1 MTKIFKHHKPNIQAE
16 YDPAMFFWAWWYVVR
31 FWDKRSWKYLE
42 ADEQELLALWFEEI
56 VPEARHFWNWMIS
69 WWDWCYIN
77 TTKTIKQY
85 HRYETVDW
93 DILSGCIDWSIF
105 QTKEQAQNFDKMM
118 MTVWKIWKW
127 KKEND
132 DGHIDRSDRD
142 LKKYS
147 LSYDFDGCFLWIY
160 GIFTC
165 YDFILPRFT
174 SKEKVIQLISDLW
187 EEELNNLLCWIK

>member
-1 MTKIFKHHKPNIQAE
+1 MKKFKLLKSIEPIDSINIGE
-16 YDPAMFFWAWWYVVR
+16 VFEIYDDYVKLDELWKLHYTWFVTHWYI
-31 FWDKRSWKYLE
+31 
-42 ADEQELLALWFEEI
+42 EEI
-56 VPEARHFWNWMIS
+56 KDTHFWNWMMFLEDHTNVFLLNTDYNPQSDLRIKKEQTANIN
-69 WWDWCYIN
+69 DWC
-77 TTKTIKQY
+77 
-85 HRYETVDW
+85 
-93 DILSGCIDWSIF
+93 IF
-105 QTKEQAQNFDKMM
+105 QTKEQAKNFDKMM

-147 LSYDFDGCFLWIY
+147 LSYDFDGCSFLWIY